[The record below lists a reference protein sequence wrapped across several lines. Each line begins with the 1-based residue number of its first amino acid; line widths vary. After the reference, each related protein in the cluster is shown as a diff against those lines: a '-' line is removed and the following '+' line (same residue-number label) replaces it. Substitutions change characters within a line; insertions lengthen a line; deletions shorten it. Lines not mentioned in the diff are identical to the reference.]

1 MMFPIKINWIAR
13 FRAPRFPRLR
23 SLEPT
28 IHVLGTSK
36 VSDKDAL

>member
-13 FRAPRFPRLR
+13 FRAPRFPRLK
-23 SLEPT
+23 SLAPT
-28 IHVLGTSK
+28 IHALGTSK